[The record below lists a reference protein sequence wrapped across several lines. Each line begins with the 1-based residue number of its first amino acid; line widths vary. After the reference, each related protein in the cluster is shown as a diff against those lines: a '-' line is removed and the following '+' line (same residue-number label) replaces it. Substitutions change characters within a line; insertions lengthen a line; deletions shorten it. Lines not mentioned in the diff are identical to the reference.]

1 MLKIKD
7 KLMVVIYVATLII
20 CFYLIF
26 MTELVRKETQTHWG
40 RKSCELAEISPD
52 FTPQE
57 KADCRIMR
65 RKK

>member
-1 MLKIKD
+1 MKTIL
-7 KLMVVIYVATLII
+7 VIPVMGI

-26 MTELVRKETQTHWG
+26 MTELARKETQTHWG
-40 RKSCELAEISPD
+40 TKNCELAEISPD

-65 RKK
+65 SKK

>member
-1 MLKIKD
+1 MKD
-7 KLMVVIYVATLII
+7 GLMSVIYVSTIII

-26 MTELVRKETQTHWG
+26 MTELARRETQTHWG
-40 RKSCELAEISPD
+40 TKSCELSEISPD

-57 KADCRIMR
+57 KADCRIA

>member
-1 MLKIKD
+1 MKTIL
-7 KLMVVIYVATLII
+7 VIPLIII

-26 MTELVRKETQTHWG
+26 MTELTRKETQTHWG
-40 RKSCELAEISPD
+40 VKNCELAEISPD

-65 RKK
+65 SKK

>member
-1 MLKIKD
+1 MKENF
-7 KLMVVIYVATLII
+7 MAVVYLVTVVV

-26 MTELVRKETQTHWG
+26 MTELARKETQTHWG
-40 RKSCELAEISPD
+40 IKSCELSEISPD

-57 KADCRIMR
+57 KADCRIA

>member
-1 MLKIKD
+1 MKENLYTVAGVVV
-7 KLMVVIYVATLII
+7 MVI

-26 MTELVRKETQTHWG
+26 MTELARRETQTHWG
-40 RKSCELAEISPD
+40 TKNCELSEISPD

-57 KADCRIMR
+57 KADCRIA

>member
-1 MLKIKD
+1 MKD
-7 KLMVVIYVATLII
+7 RMMVVVYVVTLII

-26 MTELVRKETQTHWG
+26 MTELARKETRTHWG
-40 RKSCELAEISPD
+40 TKSCELAEISPD

-65 RKK
+65 GQKK